1 MSVPATPLEDE
12 LLATLR
18 TLPAARQREVLDFAA
33 FIKQRAPA
41 RADEPRPFGLC
52 AGERRVPEPGLDL
65 GGARQV
71 SPRQAAASASCA
83 RRSKNATSRPDST

>member
-1 MSVPATPLEDE
+1 MEVTAMSVPATPLEDE

-52 AGERRVPEPGLDL
+52 AGDFEVPEDFDAPL
-65 GGARQV
+65 
-71 SPRQAAASASCA
+71 
-83 RRSKNATSRPDST
+83 PDDVLRTFEQ

>member
-33 FIKQRAPA
+33 FIKERSPA
-41 RADEPRPFGLC
+41 RGEEPRPFGLC
-52 AGERRVPEPGLDL
+52 AGEFEVPDDFDAPL
-65 GGARQV
+65 
-71 SPRQAAASASCA
+71 
-83 RRSKNATSRPDST
+83 PDDVLRTFEQ